1 MVIQQ
6 IMRIDTRSFAGHLR
20 TIGVNYIEEAHIR
33 IVVMMEFEDV
43 MSEEE
48 AEGHFS
54 EGRQNNP
61 RTSMSI
67 CTDSGSD
74 SIVYRSKNLSAK
86 GFAALNK
93 MRETNQLCDVAI
105 MVDEREFRAHRAVLA
120 ATVPYFMAMFTSE
133 RVVQCSSALL

>member
-1 MVIQQ
+1 
-6 IMRIDTRSFAGHLR
+6 MRIDTRSFAAHLR
-20 TIGVNYIEEAHIR
+20 TIGAIILRKHTHTHALV
-33 IVVMMEFEDV
+33 MEFEAV

-74 SIVYRSKNLSAK
+74 AIVYRSKNLSAK
-86 GFAALNK
+86 GFVALNK
-93 MRETNQLCDVAI
+93 MRETDQLCDVVI

-133 RVVQCSSALL
+133 RAVQCSGALLLGIH

>member
-1 MVIQQ
+1 
-6 IMRIDTRSFAGHLR
+6 MRIDTRSLAAHLR
-20 TIGVNYIEEAHIR
+20 TIGANYIEEAHTHALL
-33 IVVMMEFEDV
+33 VMMEFEDV

-54 EGRQNNP
+54 EGRQTNP

-74 SIVYRSKNLSAK
+74 AIVYRSKNLSSK

-133 RVVQCSSALL
+133 RVVECSSALL